1 TSEELITLYQA
12 VKIGDIMVVEEEA
25 KRLAKINSQ
34 YQAFCDRVLTLA
46 SDFDESGILKLIKSA
61 VSID

>member
-46 SDFDESGILKLIKSA
+46 SEFDENGIIKLVEHKI
-61 VSID
+61 